1 MSNSLN
7 SSSSTPALQPDS
19 TPSAGPVLERLAQV
33 MHLANQNGGLEVVLP
48 QVVEAAN
55 ELLQAGAVWITLLAP
70 CADQAQA
77 HYSAGLPELG
87 ERSYS
92 IEGSPDE
99 RILAQPGVQTLAVNE
114 FSGHPALEGLEQGL
128 LAGTA
133 LQAAD
138 QVYGTFKVY
147 YPARQVLE
155 AEQRLLLEILG
166 QHTAAL
172 TRSHCLQLETRQL
185 MLTDHLTGLYNQ
197 SHFLHLADQELRRAR
212 RYEHAF
218 SLLMIDIDHF
228 REINENY
235 GHSIGDMVLQGVS
248 AMLRDNLREVD
259 ILGRYGGEEFVLLL
273 PETGLNEALG
283 VAGRLLYTLRA
294 TPVETRAG
302 EVNVTVSIGISGLM
316 DSETVSLD
324 RLLDR
329 ADRALYQ
336 SKKNGRNR
344 VTVWVE
350 D

>member
-1 MSNSLN
+1 MSNLTSDTSRHN
-7 SSSSTPALQPDS
+7 SNGPAL
-19 TPSAGPVLERLAQV
+19 AGDTLARLADV
-33 MHLANQNGGLEVVLP
+33 MSLAHQNLPLEALLTELAQAATGLL
-48 QVVEAAN
+48 EA
-55 ELLQAGAVWITLLAP
+55 EAVWITLLAP

-77 HYSAGLPELG
+77 HYAAGLPGLDANV
-87 ERSYS
+87 YA

-99 RILAQPGVQTLAVNE
+99 RFLAASGVLPLDLAE
-114 FSGHPALEGLEQGL
+114 YAGHPALPGLAGGL

-133 LQAAD
+133 LQAGD
-138 QVYGTFKVY
+138 QVYGTLKAY
-147 YPARQVLE
+147 YPHQAAL
-155 AEQRLLLEILG
+155 ADHQRLLLEILG
-166 QHTAAL
+166 IQTAGL
-172 TRSHCLQLETRQL
+172 TRSHCLQLEARQL
-185 MLTDHLTGLYNQ
+185 MLTDHLTGLFNQ
-197 SHFLHLADQELRRAR
+197 SHFLELASQELRRAR
-212 RYEHAF
+212 RYEHHF
-218 SLLMIDIDHF
+218 SLLLIDIDHF

-235 GHSIGDMVLQGVS
+235 GHSIGDVVLQGVS
-248 AMLRDNLREVD
+248 AILRDNLREVD

-294 TPVETRAG
+294 TPIQTVAG
-302 EVNVTVSIGISGLM
+302 EVRVTVSIGISGLIG
-316 DSETVSLD
+316 SEDLTLD